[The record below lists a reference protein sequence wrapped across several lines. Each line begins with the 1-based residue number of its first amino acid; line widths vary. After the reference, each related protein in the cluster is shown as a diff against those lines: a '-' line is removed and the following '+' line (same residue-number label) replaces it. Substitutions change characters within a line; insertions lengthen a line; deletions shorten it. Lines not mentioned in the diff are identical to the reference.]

1 MSEEKVELDIKIT
14 EELQKEGNV
23 RDFVRAVQELRK
35 NKNLMPADKVE
46 LLVETDEKGKEFLT
60 SVIEKIKKFIIIDD
74 AFTIE
79 NEMLTPT
86 MKTRRHQVK
95 KVFGDQLEKL
105 YF

>member
-1 MSEEKVELDIKIT
+1 MNIIILSSLLLLLLLLIVINCQAQSRSSLKNQL
-14 EELQKEGNV
+14 GNAN
-23 RDFVRAVQELRK
+23 RALHKHKVRADNCEK
-35 NKNLMPADKVE
+35 NFNNHKNNANNQ
-46 LLVETDEKGKEFLT
+46 
-60 SVIEKIKKFIIIDD
+60 FIIIDD